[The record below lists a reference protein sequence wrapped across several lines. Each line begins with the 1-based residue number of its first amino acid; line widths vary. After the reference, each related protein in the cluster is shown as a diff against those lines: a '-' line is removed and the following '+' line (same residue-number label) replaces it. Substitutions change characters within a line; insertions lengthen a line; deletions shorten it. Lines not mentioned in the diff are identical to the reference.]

1 MADHRKG
8 TRPDIERVL
17 SGLKPFQRRSV
28 DYVFN
33 RLYGADATPRFLLA
47 DEVGLGKTLVAKGV
61 VACTI
66 DRLWDK
72 TDRIDI
78 VYICSNQDIARQ
90 NINRL
95 NLTGKK
101 DFALASR
108 ITLLPISRESGQ
120 LREQKLN
127 FVSFTPGTSFDLKS
141 SMGVSTERALL
152 YHLLA
157 EPWNLSGAGPR
168 NVLQGGCGVDNFRYQ
183 LDRFSYDYTIDP
195 GMAELFLAHLKK
207 DRKLK
212 NQFFSLCEHYHR
224 ADAQISPEISQ
235 QRSELVGDLRAT
247 LARACLHALKPDLI
261 ILDEFQRFKHL
272 LVENPDSEA
281 SQLAHDLFRYSDQH
295 SATRVLMLSATPY
308 KMYTMGHELA
318 DDDHYADFLDTV
330 RFLFGDP
337 AKTKELEN
345 LLKEYR
351 RLLYRLSEDDMQPII
366 AVRQKLEQ
374 CLRSVMCRTERLAVT
389 ADRSGMVKEIQ
400 STATLE
406 PADALSYVAL
416 QGVARALDHHDTME
430 YWKSSS
436 YLLSFMEHYALKQN
450 LKDRAHEPE
459 VIAAFKSAVDCPG
472 VLLPWASVQSF
483 KPIDARNP
491 RLRELVHD
499 MVDCGAWKALW
510 MPPSLPY
517 YNLTGVFADPAM
529 TGFTKRLV
537 FSSWQVV
544 PKAIATLV
552 SYEVERRMILSHDPQ
567 AQNTL
572 EARKARRALLNFA
585 SSKGRLTGMPVL
597 GLLYPCFFLAQQFDP
612 LRYMCENSSFRLEAD
627 ETLGLIEMGVS
638 DALQSLVQ
646 HAPDVGPEDEAW
658 YWAAPI
664 LLDEK
669 ADPGASQRWWAD
681 ESLATKWLG
690 AEEAEDTADHD
701 GDEDTHD
708 GSAGWRR
715 HVAEV
720 RDMLADPHKK
730 LGRPPKDLAE
740 VVAQLAV
747 AGPAVTALRAI
758 ARISGGLDMAT
769 DPLRRHMAGKVAFGF
784 RALFNSP
791 DAIALIRGKNGA
803 EPYWRRAL
811 EYCVAGC
818 LQAVLDEYVHV
829 LRESLGDAEAEAV
842 QLATDLAD
850 EVAAALNLR
859 IANPG
864 ADRIS
869 VEPGSDRLTF
879 ENQGLRAW
887 FAMRFGDEK
896 DTDGRV
902 SRADNVRKAFN
913 SPFWPF
919 VLATTSVGQEGLDFH
934 TYCHAVMHWNLPANP
949 VDMEQREGRVHRY
962 KGHAVRRNVARR
974 HAAALVNDSHGDP
987 WSQLFEIARKESADA
1002 SGLTPYWVYT
1012 AEGGASIERH
1022 VPALPLSREANQLPA
1037 LRNSLAVYRMVFGQP
1052 RQDDLIEFLLRQL
1065 SREMLESRLDQL
1077 RIDLA
1082 PRELESDVKSSET
1095 STPVLYKAITG

>member
-1 MADHRKG
+1 
-8 TRPDIERVL
+8 
-17 SGLKPFQRRSV
+17 
-28 DYVFN
+28 
-33 RLYGADATPRFLLA
+33 
-47 DEVGLGKTLVAKGV
+47 
-61 VACTI
+61 
-66 DRLWDK
+66 
-72 TDRIDI
+72 
-78 VYICSNQDIARQ
+78 
-90 NINRL
+90 
-95 NLTGKK
+95 
-101 DFALASR
+101 
-108 ITLLPISRESGQ
+108 
-120 LREQKLN
+120 
-127 FVSFTPGTSFDLKS
+127 
-141 SMGVSTERALL
+141 
-152 YHLLA
+152 
-157 EPWNLSGAGPR
+157 
-168 NVLQGGCGVDNFRYQ
+168 
-183 LDRFSYDYTIDP
+183 
-195 GMAELFLAHLKK
+195 
-207 DRKLK
+207 
-212 NQFFSLCEHYHR
+212 
-224 ADAQISPEISQ
+224 
-235 QRSELVGDLRAT
+235 
-247 LARACLHALKPDLI
+247 
-261 ILDEFQRFKHL
+261 LDEFQRFKHL

-351 RLLYRLSEDDMQPII
+351 RLLYRLSQDDMQPII
-366 AVRQKLEQ
+366 AVRQKLEG
-374 CLRSVMCRTERLAVT
+374 CLRGVMCRTERLAVT
-389 ADRSGMVKEIQ
+389 ADRSGMVKEIP

-406 PADALSYVAL
+406 PADARSYVAL

-430 YWKSSS
+430 YWKSSP

-450 LKDRAHEPE
+450 LKDRADEPE
-459 VIAAFKSAVDCPG
+459 VVAAFKAAVEHPG
-472 VLLPWASVQSF
+472 VLLPWASLQSF
-483 KPIDARNP
+483 GPVDARNP
-491 RLRELVHD
+491 RLRELIRD
-499 MVDCGAWKALW
+499 TVDCGAWQALW
-510 MPPSLPY
+510 MPPSIPY
-517 YNLTGVFADPAM
+517 YNLTGAFAKLAM

-552 SYEVERRMILSHDPQ
+552 SYEAERRMVTSHDPQ
-567 AQNTL
+567 AQNTT
-572 EARKARRALLNFA
+572 EARKARRQLLNFA

-612 LRYMCENSSFRLEAD
+612 LRYMCEQHAGSRLDA
-627 ETLGLIEMGVS
+627 THVLGLIETGVS
-638 DALQSLVQ
+638 EAIKALVKD
-646 HAPDVGPEDEAW
+646 APDSGPEDEAW

-664 LLDEK
+664 LLDKK
-669 ADPGASQRWWAD
+669 AAPDVTRRWWAD
-681 ESLATKWLG
+681 ESLATSWLG
-690 AEEAEDTADHD
+690 AEEEEAEHD
-701 GDEDTHD
+701 GDEDASR
-708 GSAGWRR
+708 GGAGWRK
-715 HVAEV
+715 HVAEASE
-720 RDMLADPHKK
+720 MLADPHNK
-730 LGRPPKDLAE
+730 LGRPPEDLAE
-740 VVAQLAV
+740 VVAQLAL

-758 ARISGGLDMAT
+758 ARISGGLDTAI

-784 RALFNSP
+784 RALFNAP
-791 DAIALIRGKNGA
+791 DVIALIRGQNSA

-829 LRESLGDAEAEAV
+829 LRESLGDAEAEPAL
-842 QLATDLAD
+842 LATDVAD
-850 EVAAALNLR
+850 EIAAALNLR

-869 VEPGSDRLTF
+869 IEESSGQLTF
-879 ENQGLRAW
+879 ENRGLRAW

-896 DTDGRV
+896 DTEGRV
-902 SRADNVRKAFN
+902 SRADQVRKAFN

-974 HAAALVNDSHGDP
+974 HATELANDPHGDP
-987 WSQLFEIARKESADA
+987 WSHLFEIARKESDDA
-1002 SGLTPYWVYT
+1002 SGLTPFWVYT
-1012 AEGGASIERH
+1012 AEGGATIERH

-1052 RQDDLIEFLLRQL
+1052 RQDDLVEFLLRQL
-1065 SREMLESRLDQL
+1065 PRETLQSRLDQL

-1082 PRELESDVKSSET
+1082 PREVESVANSSGT
-1095 STPVLYKAITG
+1095 STTVLYKAITG

>member
-1 MADHRKG
+1 MAEDRQFA
-8 TRPDIERVL
+8 RPDIEHVL

-28 DYVFN
+28 DYVFD

-61 VACTI
+61 IALAI
-66 DRLWDK
+66 DRLWDE

-78 VYICSNQDIARQ
+78 VYICSNHDIARQ

-95 NLTGKK
+95 NITGKK

-108 ITLLPISRESGQ
+108 ITLLPISRNSGQ
-120 LREQKLN
+120 LRNQKLN

-141 SMGVSTERALL
+141 SMGVSTERVLL
-152 YHLLA
+152 YYLLA
-157 EPWNLSGAGPR
+157 EPWNLSGAGPY
-168 NVLQGGCGVDNFRYQ
+168 NVLQGGCTADNFRYQ
-183 LDRFSYDYTIDP
+183 LDHFFDDGKKIDP
-195 GMAELFLAHLKK
+195 SMVEMFLTHLKQ
-207 DRKLK
+207 DQLK
-212 NQFFSLCEHYHR
+212 NTFFDLCDHYHR
-224 ADAQISPEISQ
+224 ADAKVSPETAR
-235 QRSELVGDLRAT
+235 QRSDLVGDLRAT

-318 DDDHYADFLDTV
+318 DDDHYADFLDTA
-330 RFLFGDP
+330 RFLFGEP
-337 AKTKELEN
+337 AKAKEMEN
-345 LLKEYR
+345 LLREYR
-351 RLLYRLSEDDMQPII
+351 RLLYRLGQEDMQQIM

-374 CLRSVMCRTERLAVT
+374 CLRGVMCRTERLAVT
-389 ADRSGMVKEIQ
+389 ADRSGMLKEIP

-406 PADALSYVAL
+406 SADVESYVAL

-430 YWKSSS
+430 YWKSSP
-436 YLLSFMEHYALKQN
+436 YLLSFMEHYSLKHN
-450 LKDRAHEPE
+450 LKDRASEPE
-459 VIAAFKSAVDCPG
+459 VVAAFKAAVDRSG
-472 VLLPWASVQSF
+472 VLLPWASLRSF

-491 RLRELVHD
+491 RLRELIRD
-499 MVDCGAWKALW
+499 TVDCGAWQALW
-510 MPPSLPY
+510 MPPSMPY
-517 YNLTGVFADPAM
+517 YNLTGAFAELAM
-529 TGFTKRLV
+529 ARFTKRLV

-544 PKAIATLV
+544 PKTIATLV
-552 SYEVERRMILSHDPQ
+552 SYEVERRMITSHDPE
-567 AQNTL
+567 AQNTP
-572 EARKARRALLNFA
+572 EARRARRALLNFA
-585 SSKGRLTGMPVL
+585 RSNDRLTGMPVL

-612 LRYMCENSSFRLEAD
+612 LRYMCEQHAGSRLEAAD
-627 ETLGLIEMGVS
+627 VLGLIEMDVS
-638 DALQSLVQ
+638 ESLESLVKD
-646 HAPDVGPEDEAW
+646 APNVGPEDEAW

-669 ADPGASQRWWAD
+669 ANPDAARRWWAD

-690 AEEAEDTADHD
+690 AEEEDEADHD
-701 GDEDTHD
+701 GDEDAI
-708 GSAGWRR
+708 GSAGWRK
-715 HVAEV
+715 HVAEA
-720 RDMLADPHKK
+720 REMPIDPHKK

-740 VVAQLAV
+740 VVAQLAL
-747 AGPAVTALRAI
+747 AGPAIAALRAI
-758 ARISGGLDMAT
+758 ARISGGLDKAT

-784 RALFNSP
+784 RALFNAP
-791 DAIALIRGKNGA
+791 DVIALIRGQNDA
-803 EPYWRRAL
+803 EPYWRRTL

-829 LRESLGDAEAEAV
+829 LRESLGDAEVEPAL
-842 QLATDLAD
+842 LATDVGD
-850 EVAAALNLR
+850 EVAAAINLR

-869 VEPGSDRLTF
+869 VDEGSRRLTF

-896 DTDGRV
+896 DTEGRV
-902 SRADNVRKAFN
+902 SRADHVRKAFN

-974 HAAALVNDSHGDP
+974 HVAELANDPHGDP
-987 WSQLFEIARKESADA
+987 WSHLFEIARKESDDP
-1002 SGLTPYWVYT
+1002 SGLTPFWVYT
-1012 AEGGASIERH
+1012 AEGGATIERH

-1052 RQDDLIEFLLRQL
+1052 RQDDLVEFLLRQL
-1065 SREMLESRLDQL
+1065 PREMLASRLDQL
-1077 RIDLA
+1077 GIDLA
-1082 PRELESDVKSSET
+1082 PREVPSRV
-1095 STPVLYKAITG
+1095 TGCG

>member
-1 MADHRKG
+1 MTEDRKG
-8 TRPDIERVL
+8 ARPNCDRVL
-17 SGLKPFQRRSV
+17 SGLKPFQLRSV
-28 DYVFN
+28 DYVFD
-33 RLYGADATPRFLLA
+33 RLYGSDSTPRFLLA

-61 VACTI
+61 IARAI
-66 DRLWDK
+66 DRLWDT

-78 VYICSNQDIARQ
+78 VYICSNHDIARQ

-168 NVLQGGCGVDNFRYQ
+168 NVLQGGCGVDNFRYL

-195 GMAELFLAHLKK
+195 GMAELFLANLKK

-224 ADAQISPEISQ
+224 ADAQVPSEISQ
-235 QRSELVGDLRAT
+235 QRSGLVGNLRAT

-272 LVENPDSEA
+272 LVESPDSEA

-337 AKTKELEN
+337 AKTKEMEN
-345 LLKEYR
+345 LLKEFR
-351 RLLYRLSEDDMQPII
+351 RLLYRLSQDDMQQII
-366 AVRQKLEQ
+366 TVRQKLEG
-374 CLRSVMCRTERLAVT
+374 CLRGVMCRTERLAVT
-389 ADRSGMVKEIQ
+389 ADRSGMVKEIP

-406 PADALSYVAL
+406 PADARSYVAL
-416 QGVARALDHHDTME
+416 QGVARALAQHDTME
-430 YWKSSS
+430 YWKSSP
-436 YLLSFMEHYALKQN
+436 YLLSFMEHYSLKQN
-450 LKDRAHEPE
+450 LKDRAGEPE
-459 VIAAFKSAVDCPG
+459 IVAAFKAAADRPG
-472 VLLPWASVQSF
+472 VLLPWASLQSF
-483 KPIDARNP
+483 KPVDARNP
-491 RLRELVHD
+491 RLRELIRD
-499 MVDCGAWKALW
+499 TVDCGAWQALW
-510 MPPSLPY
+510 IPPSISY
-517 YNLTGVFADPAM
+517 YNLTGAFAKLAM

-552 SYEVERRMILSHDPQ
+552 SYEAERRMITSHDPQ
-567 AQNTL
+567 AQNTT
-572 EARKARRALLNFA
+572 EAPKARRQLLNFA

-597 GLLYPCFFLAQQFDP
+597 GLLYPCFFLAQHFDP
-612 LRYMCENSSFRLEAD
+612 LRYMCDQPAGSRLDAAD
-627 ETLGLIEMGVS
+627 VQGLIETGVS
-638 DALQSLVQ
+638 EAIKALVKD
-646 HAPDVGPEDEAW
+646 APDSGPEDEAW
-658 YWAAPI
+658 YWATPI
-664 LLDEK
+664 LLDKK
-669 ADPGASQRWWAD
+669 ADPDATRRWWAD
-681 ESLATKWLG
+681 ESLATSWFG
-690 AEEAEDTADHD
+690 AEEEEAEHD
-701 GDEDTHD
+701 GEEDAIG
-708 GSAGWRR
+708 GSEGWRK
-715 HVAEV
+715 HVSEASQ
-720 RDMLADPHKK
+720 MLADPQNK
-730 LGRPPKDLAE
+730 LGRPPKDLAQ
-740 VVAQLAV
+740 VVAQLAL

-758 ARISGGLDMAT
+758 ARISGGLDTAT
-769 DPLRRHMAGKVAFGF
+769 DALRRHMAGKVAFGF
-784 RALFNSP
+784 RALFNAP
-791 DAIALIRGKNGA
+791 EVIALIRGQNSA

-829 LRESLGDAEAEAV
+829 LRESLGDAEAEPAL
-842 QLATDLAD
+842 LATDVAD
-850 EVAAALNLR
+850 EIAAALNLVQ
-859 IANPG
+859 AQPG
-864 ADRIS
+864 ADQIS
-869 VEPGSDRLTF
+869 VEEGSGRLTF
-879 ENQGLRAW
+879 ENHRLRAW

-896 DTDGRV
+896 DTEGRV
-902 SRADNVRKAFN
+902 SRADQVRKAFN

-974 HAAALVNDSHGDP
+974 HAAGLANDPHGDP
-987 WSQLFEIARKESADA
+987 WSQLFEIARKESGDA
-1002 SGLTPYWVYT
+1002 SGLTPFWVYT
-1012 AEGGASIERH
+1012 ADGGATIERH

-1052 RQDDLIEFLLRQL
+1052 RQDDLVAFLLRQL
-1065 SREMLESRLDQL
+1065 PRETLESRLDQL

-1082 PRELESDVKSSET
+1082 PREV
-1095 STPVLYKAITG
+1095 PYQVIG

>member
-1 MADHRKG
+1 MAKDRKVV
-8 TRPDIERVL
+8 RPDIERVL

-28 DYVFN
+28 DYVFD

-61 VACTI
+61 TARAI
-66 DRLWDK
+66 DRLWDE

-78 VYICSNQDIARQ
+78 AYICSNQDIARQ

-127 FVSFTPGTSFDLKS
+127 FVPFTPGTSFDLKS
-141 SMGVSTERALL
+141 NMGVSTERALI

-157 EPWNLSGAGPR
+157 EPWNLIGAGPR
-168 NVLQGGCGVDNFRYQ
+168 NVLQGGCTADNFRYQ
-183 LDRFSYDYTIDP
+183 LEHFFDDKKTIDP
-195 GMAELFLAHLKK
+195 RMAELFLTPLKK

-212 NQFFSLCEHYHR
+212 NHFFALCEYYHR
-224 ADAQISPEISQ
+224 ADAKVSPEISQ
-235 QRSELVGDLRAT
+235 QRSDLVGNLWAT
-247 LARACLHALKPDLI
+247 LARACLHALKPDFI

-272 LVENPDSEA
+272 LVEKPDSEA

-295 SATRVLMLSATPY
+295 SDTRVLMLSATPY

-351 RLLYRLSEDDMQPII
+351 RLLYRLSQDDMQQIMT
-366 AVRQKLEQ
+366 VRQKLER
-374 CLRSVMCRTERLAVT
+374 CLRGVMCRTERLAVT
-389 ADRSGMVKEIQ
+389 ADRSGMLKEIP

-406 PADALSYVAL
+406 SADVESYVAL
-416 QGVARALDHHDTME
+416 QGVARALDQHDTME
-430 YWKSSS
+430 YWKSSP
-436 YLLSFMEHYALKQN
+436 YLLSFMEHYSLKQN
-450 LKDRAHEPE
+450 LKDRAQEPE
-459 VIAAFKSAVDCPG
+459 VVAAFKAAADRPG
-472 VLLPWASVQSF
+472 ILLPWANVRSF

-491 RLRELVHD
+491 RLRELIRD
-499 MVDCGAWKALW
+499 TVDCGAWQALW
-510 MPPSLPY
+510 MPPSIPY
-517 YNLTGVFADPAM
+517 YNLTGTFADLAM
-529 TGFTKRLV
+529 TRFTKRLV

-552 SYEVERRMILSHDPQ
+552 SYEAERRMITSHNPY
-567 AQNTL
+567 ARNTP
-572 EARKARRALLNFA
+572 EARKARRPLLNFA

-597 GLLYPCFFLAQQFDP
+597 GLLYPCFFLAQEFDP
-612 LRYMCENSSFRLEAD
+612 LRYMCEQPAGSRLDTAD
-627 ETLGLIEMGVS
+627 VLGLIETRVS
-638 DALQSLVQ
+638 EAIEALVKDAPNS
-646 HAPDVGPEDEAW
+646 GPEDEAW

-669 ADPGASQRWWAD
+669 AHPNEAQPWWAD
-681 ESLATKWLG
+681 ESLATNWLG
-690 AEEAEDTADHD
+690 AEEEEAEEDADND
-701 GDEDTHD
+701 GDEDAI
-708 GSAGWRR
+708 GGGAGWRK
-715 HVAEV
+715 HVAEASE
-720 RDMLADPHKK
+720 MLTDPHKK

-740 VVAQLAV
+740 VVAQLAL

-758 ARISGGLDMAT
+758 ARISGGLDKAT
-769 DPLRRHMAGKVAFGF
+769 DPLRRRMAGKIAFGL
-784 RALFNSP
+784 RSLFNAP
-791 DAIALIRGKNGA
+791 EVIALIRGQNGA

-829 LRESLGDAEAEAV
+829 LRESLGDAEVEPVKVA
-842 QLATDLAD
+842 AD
-850 EVAAALNLR
+850 VGNEVAAALNLR
-859 IANPG
+859 VASPG
-864 ADRIS
+864 VDRIS
-869 VEPGSDRLTF
+869 VDEGRGRLTF

-896 DTDGRV
+896 DAEGRV
-902 SRADNVRKAFN
+902 SRADQVRKAFN

-974 HAAALVNDSHGDP
+974 HGAELANDPHGDP
-987 WSQLFEIARKESADA
+987 WSHLFEIARKESDDA
-1002 SGLTPYWVYT
+1002 SGLTPFWVYT
-1012 AEGGASIERH
+1012 AEDGATIERH

-1052 RQDDLIEFLLRQL
+1052 RQDDLVEFLLRQL
-1065 SREMLESRLDQL
+1065 PRETLASRLDQL

-1082 PRELESDVKSSET
+1082 PGEVPSRV
-1095 STPVLYKAITG
+1095 TGYG